1 MLLAHTFVQKI
12 RIMANKVT
20 DMNKIRKVIK
30 FHCSGKSKLFI
41 SNYLSLSR
49 NTVKKYISLFELLGL
64 SFEAI
69 DAKTDAELEV
79 LFSQNTVESIDPKLQ
94 KLYDFFPQ
102 MEREL
107 KKVGVTVQ
115 HMWERYLAIHP
126 DGFKSSQF
134 RHHFKIWSKR
144 VNPVMHMNHKAGDK
158 MYVDYAGKTLSIIA
172 KNTGEIKEVQF
183 FVAILGAS
191 QHTYAEASMSQ
202 QKEDFVTSVENA
214 MRFFEGVPAAI
225 VPDNLKSAVI
235 KSSRFEPTIN
245 ETLADLA
252 EHYETTIL
260 PARAY
265 KPRDKSL
272 AEGAVKILYQRI
284 YVHLKQKQF
293 YSLEELNQQIW
304 DLLDAH
310 NQKKLTG
317 RPYSR
322 YELFIEDEKQK
333 LRPLPQ
339 ERFEIKYQ
347 SFATVMQNGH
357 ALLSQD
363 KSYYS
368 VPYQYVR
375 KKVKLLYTKT
385 TVEIFYKYNRIAIH
399 PRNYK
404 PYDYTTIAEHL
415 ASTHQFVADWSASRF
430 IDWANSIDQAVAE
443 YIIQII
449 ESRNHPE
456 QAYKSCLGILSFEKK
471 VGKQRLINACK
482 RALDFRIY
490 SFKAIQNILENNLDN
505 ADNEQ
510 EEEFELPNHN
520 NIRGKN
526 YYK

>member
-1 MLLAHTFVQKI
+1 
-12 RIMANKVT
+12 MANKIT
-20 DMNKIRKVIK
+20 DMSKIRKVIK

-49 NTVKKYISLFELLGL
+49 NTVKKYISLFEVLALP
-64 SFEAI
+64 FEEI
-69 DAKTDAELEV
+69 NQKTDAELEA
-79 LFSQNTVESIDPKLQ
+79 LFSQNTVETISPKLQ
-94 KLYDFFPQ
+94 TLYDFFPQ

-107 KKVGVTVQ
+107 KKVGVTVR
-115 HMWERYLAIHP
+115 HMWEKYILANP
-126 DGFKSSQF
+126 DGLRSSQF
-134 RHHFKIWSKR
+134 SYHYKIWAKR

-158 MYVDYAGKTLSIIA
+158 MYVDYAGKTLSIID
-172 KNTGEIKEVQF
+172 KESGEIKEVQF

-214 MRFFEGVPAAI
+214 MRFFEGTPAAI

-272 AEGAVKILYQRI
+272 VEGAVKILYRRI
-284 YVHLKQKQF
+284 YVNIKEVKF
-293 YSLEELNQQIW
+293 FSLEELNQQIW
-304 DLLDAH
+304 DLLDSH
-310 NQKKLTG
+310 NNRKLTG

-322 YELFIEDEKQK
+322 FELFLEDEKEK
-333 LRPLPQ
+333 LRPLPL

-347 SFATVMQNGH
+347 SFASVMQNGH
-357 ALLSQD
+357 VQLSQD
-363 KSYYS
+363 KNYYS
-368 VPYQYVR
+368 VPYQYV
-375 KKVKLLYTKT
+375 KKKAKLLYTKT
-385 TVEIFYKYNRIAIH
+385 TVEIYYKYNRIAIH

-404 PYDYTTIAEHL
+404 PYVYTTTPEHL
-415 ASTHQFVADWSASRF
+415 ASTHQFVAEWSASRF
-430 IDWANSIDQAVAE
+430 IDWASNIDASVGD

-456 QAYKSCLGILSFEKK
+456 QAYKSCLGILTFEKK
-471 VGKQRLINACK
+471 VGRERLINACK
-482 RALDFRIY
+482 RALDFKIY
-490 SFKAIQNILENNLDN
+490 SFKTIQNILENNLDSI
-505 ADNEQ
+505 DFEQ
-510 EEEFELPNHN
+510 EQEQELPSHG
-520 NIRGKN
+520 NIRGKHYFN
-526 YYK
+526 

>member
-1 MLLAHTFVQKI
+1 
-12 RIMANKVT
+12 
-20 DMNKIRKVIK
+20 
-30 FHCSGKSKLFI
+30 
-41 SNYLSLSR
+41 
-49 NTVKKYISLFELLGL
+49 
-64 SFEAI
+64 
-69 DAKTDAELEV
+69 
-79 LFSQNTVESIDPKLQ
+79 
-94 KLYDFFPQ
+94 
-102 MEREL
+102 
-107 KKVGVTVQ
+107 
-115 HMWERYLAIHP
+115 
-126 DGFKSSQF
+126 
-134 RHHFKIWSKR
+134 
-144 VNPVMHMNHKAGDK
+144 
-158 MYVDYAGKTLSIIA
+158 MYVDYAGKTLSIID
-172 KNTGEIKEVQF
+172 KDTGEIKDVQF

-191 QHTYAEASMSQ
+191 QYTYAEASMSQ
-202 QKEDFVTSVENA
+202 QKEDFVTSVENS

-272 AEGAVKILYQRI
+272 VEGAVKILYRRI
-284 YVHLKQKQF
+284 YVYLKQKQF
-293 YSLEELNQQIW
+293 YSLDDLNQQIW
-304 DLLDAH
+304 DLLDTH
-310 NQKKLTG
+310 NHKKLTG

-322 YELFIEDEKQK
+322 YELYTEDEKQN

-375 KKVKLLYTKT
+375 KKVKFLYTKT
-385 TVEIFYKYNRIAIH
+385 SVEIFYKYNRIAIH
-399 PRNYK
+399 SRNYK
-404 PYDYTTIAEHL
+404 PYYYATIAEHL
-415 ASTHQFVADWSASRF
+415 ASTHQFVADWSVNRF
-430 IDWANSIDQAVAE
+430 VDWASSIDPAVAD

-456 QAYKSCLGILSFEKK
+456 QAYKSCLGILNFEKK

-510 EEEFELPNHN
+510 EEFDLPNHN